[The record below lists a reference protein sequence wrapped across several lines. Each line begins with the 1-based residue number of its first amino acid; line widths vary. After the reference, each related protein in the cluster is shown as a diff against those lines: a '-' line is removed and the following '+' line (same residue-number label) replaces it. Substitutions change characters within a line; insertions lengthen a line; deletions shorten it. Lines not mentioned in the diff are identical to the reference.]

1 MVIKRKPAL
10 ITMPIVWVITNLLV
24 YFFWNLSP
32 IVLSLALLK
41 GTAVTL
47 EIVLIILGAIWLL
60 EALKVTGAMNAI
72 QSTLSKISKDARVQV
87 IMVAWFF
94 GAIVEGAAGFGTPAA
109 LVAPLLVAIGFK
121 PLQAVILALVAN
133 STPVTFGAV
142 GTPINIGLGS
152 QGITQLSQIT
162 LFSASLHAIV
172 GFFIPLIL
180 IVLVDKF
187 LGKGRVKDAIPLA
200 IFAGLSFT
208 IPYILTALFIGP
220 ELPSLI
226 AGLTGLIIVSM
237 AEKKKLFV
245 PKKEVKLRAKKIK
258 KTTTK
263 ENILAFAP
271 YIILVLLLALSRM
284 SASLSTFLKKI
295 EMTIG
300 AQDITYSFYP
310 LFSPSF
316 FLILVAIITLLIH
329 KEQLK
334 TYAQTVTM
342 ALKALIKPAVA
353 LIFTLGLVQILLL
366 SSKGGVQSIPAIIGS
381 SLSILGPLYPIAS
394 PFIGVFGA
402 FITGSNTVSN
412 LLFANL
418 QSTVATSLGLST
430 LLMISL
436 QSVGGAIGNMVAI
449 HNVLAAQATVKLT
462 GQEGNIIRHTIWIS
476 LGYALLIGIIG
487 FLLAVTIF
495 SQ

>member
-10 ITMPIVWVITNLLV
+10 VTMPIVWIITNILV
-24 YFFWNLSP
+24 FFFWNLSP

-41 GTAVTL
+41 GAAVTL
-47 EIVLIILGAIWLL
+47 EIALIILGAIWLL
-60 EALKVTGAMNAI
+60 EAMKITGAINAI
-72 QSTLSKISKDARVQV
+72 QSTLSGISKDARVQV
-87 IMVAWFF
+87 IIVAWFF

-109 LVAPLLVAIGFK
+109 LVAPLLVALGFK

-162 LFSASLHAIV
+162 MYSASLHAV
-172 GFFIPLIL
+172 AGLFIPLIL
-180 IVLVDKF
+180 IMFVHKF
-187 LGKGRVKDAIPLA
+187 QKKGSIKDAIPLA
-200 IFAGLSFT
+200 IFSGLAFT
-208 IPYILTALFIGP
+208 IPYILTAIFIGP
-220 ELPSLI
+220 ELPSLV
-226 AGLTGLIIVSM
+226 AGLVGLIVVSL
-237 AEKKKLFV
+237 AEKHKFFV
-245 PKKEVKLRAKKIK
+245 PKNELTLRTKKIK

-263 ENILAFAP
+263 QNILAFTP
-271 YIILVLLLALSRM
+271 YIILVLLLTLSR
-284 SASLSTFLKKI
+284 LSTPMANFLKQTQI
-295 EMTIG
+295 TIG
-300 AQDITYSFYP
+300 SKDIFYSFFP
-310 LFSPSF
+310 FFSPSF

-329 KEQLK
+329 RQAIKNYSSTLNLALK
-334 TYAQTVTM
+334 TLV
-342 ALKALIKPAVA
+342 KPAIA
-353 LIFTLGLVQILLL
+353 LIFTLGLVQLLLL
-366 SSKGGVQSIPAIIGS
+366 SAKGGVQSIPAVIGS

-418 QSTVATSLGLST
+418 QTSVATGLGIST
-430 LLMISL
+430 ILILAL

-449 HNVLAAQATVKLT
+449 HNILAAQATVKLG

-476 LGYALLIGIIG
+476 LGYALLVGIIG
-487 FLLAVTIF
+487 FILAVTIF
-495 SQ
+495 S